1 MITSHQ
7 PVLFISIWGWAL
19 QQRRGGPTE
28 PDGHGT
34 ADGPVPYTPQG
45 VLVQVSLP
53 PHTMP
58 CGCNAGKCAG
68 CACAKAGVACGAECH
83 GGRGL
88 EGNCS
93 CLNFAEAQQ
102 AKALGVGKVRKTLA
116 QNGLDCIGNKD
127 ELVRRLADHLRSLKA
142 SSAEASSGGAAASSG
157 GGGGS
162 GGGGTRLI
170 QSIITKADAGE
181 DDAAILSLS
190 GIAISSSSSTADM
203 RKAYLK
209 LSVKIHPDKNGN
221 SADSKSAFQTLVSAY
236 EALSNPEASSESS
249 AKKPRQKAKQ
259 VVRSNA
265 GCHNTRVN
273 CPRCHMEWGRAEL
286 GLETAAY
293 NLLMMGLKEYVCGRC
308 ACSFGCM
315 TAEHKCPH
323 CRKPFE
329 YSPQDYHRKIV
340 CGNAGCG
347 REFGFMQHKLSER
360 REEEVRKEVKTEQE
374 ARLKKREGQARRAAR
389 SAKRSGSSGEADE
402 SRTKE
407 EQLFVLVRFLC
418 RVSLMTILC
427 IV

>member
-1 MITSHQ
+1 
-7 PVLFISIWGWAL
+7 
-19 QQRRGGPTE
+19 
-28 PDGHGT
+28 
-34 ADGPVPYTPQG
+34 
-45 VLVQVSLP
+45 
-53 PHTMP
+53 
-58 CGCNAGKCAG
+58 
-68 CACAKAGVACGAECH
+68 
-83 GGRGL
+83 
-88 EGNCS
+88 
-93 CLNFAEAQQ
+93 
-102 AKALGVGKVRKTLA
+102 VRKTLA

-142 SSAEASSGGAAASSG
+142 SSVEESPGGAAASSG
-157 GGGGS
+157 GGGG
-162 GGGGTRLI
+162 GNGGGTRLI

-221 SADSKSAFQTLVSAY
+221 SADSKSAFQTLVTAY
-236 EALSNPEASSESS
+236 EALSNPSASSESS
-249 AKKPRQKAKQ
+249 EKKPRQKAKQ

-265 GCHNTRVN
+265 GCYTTRVN

-347 REFGFMQHKLSER
+347 REFGFTQHKLSER
-360 REEEVRKEVKTEQE
+360 REEEVRKEVKSEQE

-389 SAKRSGSSGEADE
+389 SAKRSGSSGEAEE

-407 EQLFVLVRFLC
+407 EQLFVLVRFLL
-418 RVSLMTILC
+418 RASLVAIRC
-427 IV
+427 VA

>member
-1 MITSHQ
+1 MRVAGVAVGRS
-7 PVLFISIWGWAL
+7 PGDGLNRV
-19 QQRRGGPTE
+19 RRS
-28 PDGHGT
+28 
-34 ADGPVPYTPQG
+34 Y
-45 VLVQVSLP
+45 
-53 PHTMP
+53 PHMP
-58 CGCNAGKCAG
+58 CNCKAGKCTS
-68 CACAKAGVACGAECH
+68 CACAKAGVPCGPLCH
-83 GGRGL
+83 GGGGL
-88 EGNCS
+88 AANCA
-93 CLNFAEAQQ
+93 CLNFPEAAQ
-102 AKALGVGKVRKTLA
+102 AKALGVGAVRKTLA
-116 QNGLDCIGNKD
+116 QNGLDCMGNKD

-142 SSAEASSGGAAASSG
+142 SSAEASSGGAAAGGGAASG
-157 GGGGS
+157 GGGA
-162 GGGGTRLI
+162 RLI
-170 QSIITKADAGE
+170 QSIIAKADAGE

-190 GIAISSSSSTADM
+190 GVEVSSSSPAAVL

-209 LSVKIHPDKNGN
+209 LSLKIHPDKNGN
-221 SADSKSAFQTLVSAY
+221 SADSKNAFQTLVTAY
-236 EALSNPEASSESS
+236 EALSNPEAASDDGP
-249 AKKPRQKAKQ
+249 KKPRQKAKQ

-323 CRKPFE
+323 CRKPFD

-340 CGNAGCG
+340 CGNVGCK

-360 REEEVRKEVKTEQE
+360 REEEVRKEVKAEQE

-389 SAKRSGSSGEADE
+389 SSKRSGSSAAGEGAD

-407 EQLFVLVRFLC
+407 EELFVLVRPSDHTTRLSTFHL
-418 RVSLMTILC
+418 RSGHSAF
-427 IV
+427 